1 MEINKSLENLQAQ
14 LDLALKTIDNAEK
27 SVDLAMKKLMEDAP
41 ADELKAVEQHT
52 KDLRTLLAKAK
63 QGENIDQDVA
73 IFNQKIKN
81 GR

>member
-1 MEINKSLENLQAQ
+1 MGIDKSLQNLKQQ
-14 LDLALKTIDNAEK
+14 MELVLETINNAEK
-27 SVDLAMKKLMEDAP
+27 TVDLAMQQLMEGAP
-41 ADELKAVEQHT
+41 VDELKTVEQHS

-63 QGENIDQDVA
+63 RGENIDQDVA